1 MSVKKIVASVPGVLA
16 LTVAMA
22 SMGSSVAQASA
33 YAVSTNSISNFN
45 LGFVGTTGSLFGFT
59 SSADTAVQGVS
70 SSNFS
75 NLDAP
80 TACVGAA
87 CSGWGNEFFAHGAS
101 GDYAFGD
108 AQISNANV
116 LTGMGAASTIAEI
129 SAGAAGFALGTN
141 QLNGFITLTSSGNV
155 SFSFSATP
163 FMSATA
169 TGGDFSSALMS
180 MSISLYNS
188 MGAQVFNW
196 TPNGSLADGIVGGF
210 ETLDATNL
218 NTGITSV
225 NTYSPLA
232 NGSFAAQSGPLAA
245 GTYTISIGM
254 SNQVTAVPE
263 ADTYAMLL
271 AGLGLVGYTV
281 SRRKRTLN

>member
-1 MSVKKIVASVPGVLA
+1 MLVKKLVASVPKLLA
-16 LTVAMA
+16 LTVVMA
-22 SMGSSVAQASA
+22 SMGSGVAQASA

-59 SSADTAVQGVS
+59 SSADTAVQGMS

-75 NLDAP
+75 FLDAP
-80 TACVGAA
+80 AACVGAA
-87 CSGWGNEFFAHGAS
+87 CTLWGNQFLSHGAS
-101 GDYAFGD
+101 GSYAYGD
-108 AQISNANV
+108 AQISDADV
-116 LTGMGAASTIAEI
+116 LVGEGAASTVAEI
-129 SAGAAGFALGTN
+129 SSGAAGFALGTN
-141 QLNGFITLTSSGNV
+141 QLNGFVTLASSGNV
-155 SFSFSATP
+155 SFSFNATP

-180 MSISLYNS
+180 MSISLYDS
-188 MGAQVFNW
+188 MGALVFNW
-196 TPNGSLADGIVGGF
+196 TPNGSLANGIVGGS

-225 NTYSPLA
+225 NSYSPLA
-232 NGSFAAQSGPLAA
+232 NGSFAAQSGQLAA

-281 SRRKRTLN
+281 SRRKRTIS